1 MVKFSNIVHDSQTTD
16 KKTSTKSVKPDKEA
30 KLVVLQPMGYPFVC
44 SLIETPKIEVINK
57 ELFELYAREQ
67 WEGFMAA
74 EGSYLFD
81 QRILPD
87 YAFKIIRAYPDKSKI
102 TRNTSILL
110 IETRNIEDFHEVQS
124 NIRMDDVIGQ
134 EHAKMKCKIIM
145 KYLED
150 PENFNEWA
158 PRNVLFY
165 GTPGTGKTMLAKS
178 LANELDVPLYL
189 IKATS
194 LIGDHVG
201 DGARQIHE
209 LYDLASKT
217 APSVIFIDE
226 IDAIGLDRKYQSIR
240 GDVAEIV
247 NSLLTEM
254 DGINENYGVVTIGAT
269 NNPSLLDHALRSR
282 FEEEIEFTLPTKDE
296 RREMIRKYIET
307 MPLEVDYPIEKLVEL
322 SKGMSGRDIKEKI
335 LKNALHQA
343 IAEDS
348 EIITAKHIED
358 VIKGSKK
365 RSREPK
371 HMFA

>member
-1 MVKFSNIVHDSQTTD
+1 MKFSNIVHDSQTTD
-16 KKTSTKSVKPDKEA
+16 KKTPTRVVKPEKKA
-30 KLVVLQPMGYPFVC
+30 KLVVLQPVGYPFVC
-44 SLIETPKIEVINK
+44 SLIETPKIEVINN

-67 WEGFMAA
+67 WEGFMVT

-81 QRILPD
+81 QRLLPD
-87 YAFKIIRAYPDKSKI
+87 YAFKIIRAYPDNSKI
-102 TRNTSILL
+102 NRNTSIVL
-110 IETRNIEDFHEVQS
+110 IETKNVEDFHEVQS

-145 KYLED
+145 KYLKD
-150 PENFNEWA
+150 PENFKEWA

-209 LYDLASKT
+209 LYELASKT

-240 GDVAEIV
+240 GDVSEIV
-247 NSLLTEM
+247 NALLTEM
-254 DGINENYGVVTIGAT
+254 DGINENHGVVTIGAT
-269 NNPSLLDHALRSR
+269 NNPSLLDNALRSR
-282 FEEEIEFTLPTKDE
+282 FEEEIEFTLPTEDE
-296 RREMIRKYIET
+296 RREMIKRYAET
-307 MPLEVDYPIEKLVEL
+307 MPLEIEYPLEKLVKLTE
-322 SKGMSGRDIKEKI
+322 GMSGRDIKEKI

-348 EIITAKHIED
+348 DTITEKHIENVFKD
-358 VIKGSKK
+358 NNKK
-365 RSREPK
+365 AREPK